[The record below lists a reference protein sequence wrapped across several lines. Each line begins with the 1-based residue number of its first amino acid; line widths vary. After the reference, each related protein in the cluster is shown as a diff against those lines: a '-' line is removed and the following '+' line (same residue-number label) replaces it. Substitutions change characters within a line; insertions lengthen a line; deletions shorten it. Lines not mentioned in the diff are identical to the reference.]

1 MESYKLKYSETLIR
15 EGILAYW
22 RKQIGILFPLVTVLL
37 TAYLAY
43 LLATGNRSWLVGVLG
58 TVIFLAFITMAASY
72 VVHMG
77 RSLKRLRRMKRPEAV
92 LELGEERFKVTSD
105 IGSSEI
111 QWSLV
116 RKLWR
121 FENIWLLF
129 FSGSEFMSIPVAEL
143 PAEARSFIEARLVA
157 NGAEIA

>member
-1 MESYKLKYSETLIR
+1 MESYKLKYSEALIR

-22 RKQIGILFPLVTVLL
+22 RKQIGITFPLVAMLL
-37 TAYLAY
+37 GAYFGY
-43 LLATGNRSWLVGVLG
+43 LVVAGNRSWWVGVLG
-58 TVIFLAFITMAASY
+58 TVVVLAFATMAASY
-72 VVHMG
+72 FVHLG
-77 RSLKRLRRMKRPEAV
+77 RSLKRLRRMKSPEAV

-121 FENIWLLF
+121 FENIWILF
-129 FSGSEFMSIPVAEL
+129 FSGDEFMLIPAAEL
-143 PAEARSFIEARLVA
+143 PLEVRSFIEAKLVA
-157 NGAEIA
+157 NDAEIA